1 MEPIKNPIEIPS
13 QNPET
18 PNAEVPRSP
27 ERESTNPVQ
36 EVQNEVAKK
45 DDTLVAETEA
55 LKQDMS
61 EAIAIPETEPKLVN
75 HEISTA
81 EDELL
86 SQLNKAK

>member
-27 ERESTNPVQ
+27 EREATNPVQ
-36 EVQNEVAKK
+36 EVQNEVAKM
-45 DDTLVAETEA
+45 DDPLVAETEA
-55 LKQDMS
+55 LKHDIE
-61 EAIAIPETEPKLVN
+61 EAIAIRKTEPKLVN